1 MPRPTSD
8 VHAFE
13 AHATDADLDDL
24 RARLAAARL
33 PEAETVYRAAPDPR
47 RWEQGVPLADLVD
60 VVNYWRTG
68 YDWRSFEA
76 RLDRI
81 GQFRTTIDDLG
92 IHFLHRRSA
101 RADATPLILTHGWPG
116 SVAEF
121 VDVVDELA
129 DPEDADAPAFHV
141 VVPSLPGF
149 GYSDKPAT
157 TGWGTEKIAAA
168 WVELMGRLGYS
179 KFAAHGGDWGGV
191 ITTVLG
197 GRFPAHVLGIHT
209 TFAEAPPGL
218 TTDGLT
224 AAEREWTEETRDFWR
239 HRAAY
244 AKQQA
249 TRPQTIGYS
258 LVDSPV
264 GLLAWILD
272 KFAEWSDTEDSP
284 FETISRDSIL
294 DDVTLYW
301 LTRTG
306 ASSARIYYES
316 HNSLDPELRVDV
328 PSAITMYPRDIE
340 KYPRAVGAGAVPAD
354 RPMEG
359 TRKRGTFPVAGGSRV
374 FRRRSAGGP
383 RGRAGRSSV
392 NAAGAAPEPCTP
404 PPRTARRPPSSP
416 PGRAAHRA
424 AARPAAPPVS
434 GSSIARTAPMPAGC
448 AAQPGEEG
456 RVGHRGRHDDE
467 RAASST
473 AVPVRSPSCPPGR

>member
-1 MPRPTSD
+1 MPGD

-13 AHATDADLDDL
+13 THASDADLDDL

-33 PEAETVYRAAPDPR
+33 PEPETVR
-47 RWEQGVPLADLVD
+47 RSASGPLRWDQGVPLADLVD

-68 YDWRSFEA
+68 YDWRAFEE
-76 RLDRI
+76 RLNGI

-101 RADATPLILTHGWPG
+101 HADATPLILTHGWPG
-116 SVAEF
+116 SIAEF
-121 VDVVDELA
+121 IDVVDELA
-129 DPEDADAPAFHV
+129 HPKDADAAAFHV

-157 TGWGTEKIAAA
+157 TGWGTERIAAA

-179 KFAAHGGDWGGV
+179 RFAAHGGDWGGN

-197 GRFPAHVLGIHT
+197 GRFPAQVLGIHT
-209 TFAEAPPGL
+209 TFAEGPPGL
-218 TTDGLT
+218 TTAGLT
-224 AAEREWTEETRDFWR
+224 AVERTWAEETHDFWR

-284 FETISRDSIL
+284 FETISRDRVL

-306 ASSARIYYES
+306 ASAARIYYES
-316 HNSLDPELRVDV
+316 HNSLDPGLRVDV
-328 PSAITMYPRDIE
+328 PSAITMYPRDVE
-340 KYPRAVGAGAVPAD
+340 KCPRAWAQERYRQIVRWGYPETGGHFPSLEVPGYFVKDLREGLAAVL
-354 RPMEG
+354 
-359 TRKRGTFPVAGGSRV
+359 
-374 FRRRSAGGP
+374 
-383 RGRAGRSSV
+383 
-392 NAAGAAPEPCTP
+392 
-404 PPRTARRPPSSP
+404 
-416 PGRAAHRA
+416 
-424 AARPAAPPVS
+424 
-434 GSSIARTAPMPAGC
+434 
-448 AAQPGEEG
+448 
-456 RVGHRGRHDDE
+456 
-467 RAASST
+467 AAS
-473 AVPVRSPSCPPGR
+473 R

>member
-1 MPRPTSD
+1 MPGD

-24 RARLAAARL
+24 RARLTAARL
-33 PEAETVYRAAPDPR
+33 PEPETVHRAAPGPQ
-47 RWEQGVPLADLVD
+47 RWGQGVPLADLVE

-68 YDWRSFEA
+68 YDWRSFEE
-76 RLDRI
+76 RLNRI
-81 GQFRTTIDDLG
+81 GQFRTTIDGLG

-101 RADATPLILTHGWPG
+101 RADATPLVLTHGWPG
-116 SVAEF
+116 SIAEF

-129 DPEDADAPAFHV
+129 DPKDADAPAFHV
-141 VVPSLPGF
+141 VAPSLPGF

-168 WVELMGRLGYS
+168 WVELMGRLGYNT
-179 KFAAHGGDWGGV
+179 FAAHGGDWGGN

-209 TFAEAPPGL
+209 TFAEGPPGL
-218 TTDGLT
+218 TTDGLS
-224 AAEREWTEETRDFWR
+224 AVERTWAEETRDFWR

-284 FETISRDSIL
+284 FETISKDRVL

-328 PSAITMYPRDIE
+328 PSAITMYPRDVE
-340 KYPRAVGAGAVPAD
+340 KCPRAWAQERYRKIVRWGSPETGGHFPSLEVPGYFVKDLQEGLAAVLA
-354 RPMEG
+354 
-359 TRKRGTFPVAGGSRV
+359 
-374 FRRRSAGGP
+374 
-383 RGRAGRSSV
+383 AGR
-392 NAAGAAPEPCTP
+392 
-404 PPRTARRPPSSP
+404 
-416 PGRAAHRA
+416 
-424 AARPAAPPVS
+424 
-434 GSSIARTAPMPAGC
+434 
-448 AAQPGEEG
+448 
-456 RVGHRGRHDDE
+456 
-467 RAASST
+467 
-473 AVPVRSPSCPPGR
+473 

>member
-1 MPRPTSD
+1 MPPPTSD
-8 VHAFE
+8 VRAFT
-13 AHATDADLDDL
+13 AHATDADLDEL
-24 RARLAAARL
+24 RARIAAARL
-33 PEAETVYRAAPDPR
+33 PEAETVHPAAPGPG
-47 RWEQGVPLADLVD
+47 RWSQGVPLADLTD
-60 VVNYWRTG
+60 VAHYWRTG

-76 RLDRI
+76 RLNRI
-81 GQFRTTIDDLG
+81 GQFRTVIDGLG
-92 IHFLHRRSA
+92 IHFLHRRSP
-101 RADATPLILTHGWPG
+101 RADATPLVLTHGWPG

-129 DPEDADAPAFHV
+129 QPADADEPAFHV
-141 VVPSLPGF
+141 VAPSLPGF

-168 WVELMGRLGYS
+168 WVELMGRLGYRT
-179 KFAAHGGDWGGV
+179 FLAHGGDWGGN

-209 TFAEAPPGL
+209 TFAQAPPGV

-224 AAEREWTEETRDFWR
+224 PVERTWAEETRRFWR

-284 FETISRDSIL
+284 FETISRDRVL

-306 ASSARIYYES
+306 ASAARIYYES
-316 HNSLDPELRVDV
+316 HDSLDPDLRVDV
-328 PSAITMYPRDIE
+328 PSAITMYPRDVE
-340 KYPRAVGAGAVPAD
+340 RCPRPWAQERYRHLVRWRSPESGGHFPSLEVPAYFVRD
-354 RPMEG
+354 LREG
-359 TRKRGTFPVAGGSRV
+359 L
-374 FRRRSAGGP
+374 
-383 RGRAGRSSV
+383 
-392 NAAGAAPEPCTP
+392 AAVLA
-404 PPRTARRPPSSP
+404 ARR
-416 PGRAAHRA
+416 
-424 AARPAAPPVS
+424 
-434 GSSIARTAPMPAGC
+434 
-448 AAQPGEEG
+448 
-456 RVGHRGRHDDE
+456 
-467 RAASST
+467 
-473 AVPVRSPSCPPGR
+473 

>member
-8 VHAFE
+8 VQAFE
-13 AHATDADLDDL
+13 AHATDAELDDL

-33 PEAETVYRAAPDPR
+33 PEAETVRGAAPGPR
-47 RWEQGVPLADLVD
+47 RWAQGVPLDDLVD
-60 VVNYWRTG
+60 VVHYWRTA
-68 YDWRSFEA
+68 YDWREFEA

-116 SVAEF
+116 SIAEF
-121 VDVVDELA
+121 VGVVDELA
-129 DPEDADAPAFHV
+129 DPDDADAPAFHV

-168 WVELMGRLGYS
+168 WVELMGRLGYDE
-179 KFAAHGGDWGGV
+179 FAAHGGDWGGN

-197 GRFPAHVLGIHT
+197 GRFPAHVLGIHS
-209 TFAEAPPGL
+209 TFAEGLPGAPTG
-218 TTDGLT
+218 GLT
-224 AAEREWTEETRDFWR
+224 AVERRWTEETRDFWR

-249 TRPQTIGYS
+249 TRPQTIGYA

-284 FETISRDSIL
+284 FETMSRDRVL

-306 ASSARIYYES
+306 ASAARIYHES
-316 HNSLDPELRVDV
+316 HNSLDPGLRVDV
-328 PSAITMYPRDIE
+328 PSAITMYPRDVE
-340 KYPRAVGAGAVPAD
+340 KCPRAWAQERYRRIVRWREPESGGHFPSLEMPECFVRDLREGLAAVL
-354 RPMEG
+354 
-359 TRKRGTFPVAGGSRV
+359 
-374 FRRRSAGGP
+374 
-383 RGRAGRSSV
+383 
-392 NAAGAAPEPCTP
+392 AAPA
-404 PPRTARRPPSSP
+404 PRA
-416 PGRAAHRA
+416 
-424 AARPAAPPVS
+424 
-434 GSSIARTAPMPAGC
+434 
-448 AAQPGEEG
+448 E
-456 RVGHRGRHDDE
+456 
-467 RAASST
+467 
-473 AVPVRSPSCPPGR
+473 

>member
-1 MPRPTSD
+1 MPTSD
-8 VHAFE
+8 VQAFE

-33 PEAETVYRAAPDPR
+33 PEVETVYRAAPDPR
-47 RWEQGVPLADLVD
+47 RWDQGVPLADLVD
-60 VVNYWRTG
+60 LVHYWRTD
-68 YDWRSFEA
+68 YDWRAFEA
-76 RLDRI
+76 RLNRI
-81 GQFRTTIDDLG
+81 GQFRTTIDGLS

-101 RADATPLILTHGWPG
+101 RAGATPLILTHGWPG
-116 SVAEF
+116 SIAEF
-121 VDVVDELA
+121 IDVLDELT
-129 DPEDADAPAFHV
+129 DPKDAGAPAFHV

-168 WVELMGRLGYS
+168 WVQLMEKLGYPE
-179 KFAAHGGDWGGV
+179 FLAHGGDWGGV
-191 ITTVLG
+191 ITTILG
-197 GRFPAHVLGIHT
+197 GRFPEHVLGIHT
-209 TFAEAPPGL
+209 TTAQSPPGL

-224 AAEREWTEETRDFWR
+224 ATERAWTEETRDFWR

-272 KFAEWSDTEDSP
+272 KFAEWTDTKDSP
-284 FETISRDSIL
+284 FETISRDRIL

-306 ASSARIYYES
+306 ASAARIYYES

-340 KYPRAVGAGAVPAD
+340 KYPRPWA
-354 RPMEG
+354 E
-359 TRKRGTFPVAGGSRV
+359 
-374 FRRRSAGGP
+374 
-383 RGRAGRSSV
+383 
-392 NAAGAAPEPCTP
+392 
-404 PPRTARRPPSSP
+404 
-416 PGRAAHRA
+416 HRY
-424 AARPAAPPVS
+424 RQIV
-434 GSSIARTAPMPAGC
+434 RW
-448 AAQPGEEG
+448 
-456 RVGHRGRHDDE
+456 
-467 RAASST
+467 
-473 AVPVRSPSCPPGR
+473 RSPESGGHFPSLEVPEFFVKDLQAGLAAVLAAN

>member
-8 VHAFE
+8 VEAFE

-33 PEAETVYRAAPDPR
+33 PEAETVHGAAPGRR
-47 RWEQGVPLADLVD
+47 RWGQGVPLADLVD

-68 YDWRSFEA
+68 YDWRPFEA
-76 RLDRI
+76 RLNRI
-81 GQFRTTIDDLG
+81 GQFRTTVDGLG
-92 IHFLHRRSA
+92 IHFLHRRSP

-121 VDVVDELA
+121 TDVVEELA
-129 DPEDADAPAFHV
+129 DPQDAAAPAFHV
-141 VVPSLPGF
+141 VAPSLPGF

-157 TGWGTEKIAAA
+157 TGWGIEKIAAA
-168 WVELMGRLGYS
+168 WVEVMGRLGYGE
-179 KFAAHGGDWGGV
+179 FAAHGGDWGGV
-191 ITTVLG
+191 IATVLG
-197 GRFPAHVLGIHT
+197 GRFPEHVLGIHT
-209 TFAEAPPGL
+209 TFAQAPPGL

-224 AAEREWTEETRDFWR
+224 AVEREWTDQTRDFWR

-284 FETISRDSIL
+284 FELISRDRVL

-306 ASSARIYYES
+306 ASAARIYYES
-316 HNSLDPELRVDV
+316 HNSLEPGLRVDV

-340 KYPRAVGAGAVPAD
+340 KCPRPWAQERYRQIVRWREPGVGGHFPSLEVPEYFVKD
-354 RPMEG
+354 L
-359 TRKRGTFPVAGGSRV
+359 
-374 FRRRSAGGP
+374 
-383 RGRAGRSSV
+383 RAGL
-392 NAAGAAPEPCTP
+392 
-404 PPRTARRPPSSP
+404 
-416 PGRAAHRA
+416 
-424 AARPAAPPVS
+424 
-434 GSSIARTAPMPAGC
+434 
-448 AAQPGEEG
+448 
-456 RVGHRGRHDDE
+456 
-467 RAASST
+467 T
-473 AVPVRSPSCPPGR
+473 AVLATNR

>member
-1 MPRPTSD
+1 MPGD

-13 AHATDADLDDL
+13 THASDADLDDL

-33 PEAETVYRAAPDPR
+33 PEPETVHRSASGPL
-47 RWEQGVPLADLVD
+47 RWDQGVPLADLVD

-68 YDWRSFEA
+68 YDWRAFEE
-76 RLDRI
+76 RLNGI

-101 RADATPLILTHGWPG
+101 HADATPLILTHGWPG
-116 SVAEF
+116 SIAEF
-121 VDVVDELA
+121 IDVVDELA
-129 DPEDADAPAFHV
+129 HPKDADAAAFHV

-157 TGWGTEKIAAA
+157 TGWGTERIAAA

-179 KFAAHGGDWGGV
+179 RFAAHGGDWGGN

-197 GRFPAHVLGIHT
+197 GRFPAQVLGIHT
-209 TFAEAPPGL
+209 TFAEGPPGL
-218 TTDGLT
+218 TTAGLT
-224 AAEREWTEETRDFWR
+224 AVERTWAEETHDFWR

-284 FETISRDSIL
+284 FETISRDRVL

-306 ASSARIYYES
+306 ASAARIYYES
-316 HNSLDPELRVDV
+316 HNSLDPGLRVDV
-328 PSAITMYPRDIE
+328 PSAITMYPRDVE
-340 KYPRAVGAGAVPAD
+340 KCPRAWAQERYRQIVRWGYPETGGHFPSLEVPGYFVKDLREGLAAVL
-354 RPMEG
+354 
-359 TRKRGTFPVAGGSRV
+359 
-374 FRRRSAGGP
+374 
-383 RGRAGRSSV
+383 
-392 NAAGAAPEPCTP
+392 
-404 PPRTARRPPSSP
+404 
-416 PGRAAHRA
+416 
-424 AARPAAPPVS
+424 
-434 GSSIARTAPMPAGC
+434 
-448 AAQPGEEG
+448 
-456 RVGHRGRHDDE
+456 
-467 RAASST
+467 AAS
-473 AVPVRSPSCPPGR
+473 R

>member
-1 MPRPTSD
+1 MPRLTSD
-8 VHAFE
+8 VQAFE

-47 RWEQGVPLADLVD
+47 RWEQGVPLADLVG

-68 YDWRSFEA
+68 YNWRSFEA
-76 RLDRI
+76 RLNRI

-116 SVAEF
+116 SIAEF
-121 VDVVDELA
+121 IDVVDELA
-129 DPEDADAPAFHV
+129 DPKDADAPAFHV

-191 ITTVLG
+191 ITTILG
-197 GRFPAHVLGIHT
+197 GRFPEHVLGVHNLT
-209 TFAEAPPGL
+209 PQAPPGL
-218 TTDGLT
+218 TTDRLT
-224 AAEREWTEETRDFWR
+224 AAERKWTEETRDFWHTR
-239 HRAAY
+239 HAAF

-249 TRPQTIGYS
+249 ARPQTIGYS

-284 FETISRDSIL
+284 FETISRDRVL

-306 ASSARIYYES
+306 ASAARIYYES

-328 PSAITMYPRDIE
+328 PSAISMYPRDIE
-340 KYPRAVGAGAVPAD
+340 KYPRPWAQQRYRQIVRWRSPETGGHFPSLEVPEYFVKDLQEGLAAVLA
-354 RPMEG
+354 
-359 TRKRGTFPVAGGSRV
+359 
-374 FRRRSAGGP
+374 
-383 RGRAGRSSV
+383 AGR
-392 NAAGAAPEPCTP
+392 
-404 PPRTARRPPSSP
+404 
-416 PGRAAHRA
+416 
-424 AARPAAPPVS
+424 
-434 GSSIARTAPMPAGC
+434 
-448 AAQPGEEG
+448 
-456 RVGHRGRHDDE
+456 
-467 RAASST
+467 
-473 AVPVRSPSCPPGR
+473 

>member
-1 MPRPTSD
+1 MPQ
-8 VHAFE
+8 AFE

-24 RARLAAARL
+24 RARLSAARL
-33 PEAETVYRAAPDPR
+33 PEAETVRRAAPDPR
-47 RWEQGVPLADLVD
+47 RWDQGVPLADLVD
-60 VVNYWRTG
+60 VVNYWRTD
-68 YDWRSFEA
+68 YNWRSFEE
-76 RLDRI
+76 RLDRV
-81 GQFRTTIDDLG
+81 GQFRTTIDGLG

-101 RADATPLILTHGWPG
+101 RADATPLIMTHGWPG
-116 SVAEF
+116 SIAEF

-129 DPEDADAPAFHV
+129 DPKDAAAPAFHV

-179 KFAAHGGDWGGV
+179 KFLAHGGDWGGN
-191 ITTVLG
+191 ITTVLA
-197 GRFPAHVLGIHT
+197 GRFPEHVLGIHT

-224 AAEREWTEETRDFWR
+224 AVERQWTEETSDFYEGPR
-239 HRAAY
+239 GAY

-284 FETISRDSIL
+284 FETISRDRVL

-306 ASSARIYYES
+306 ASAARIYYES
-316 HNSLDPELRVDV
+316 HDSLDPDLRVDV
-328 PSAITMYPRDIE
+328 PSAISIYPRDIE
-340 KYPRAVGAGAVPAD
+340 KYPRPWSEQRYRQIVRWRSPEKGGHFPSLEVPEAFVKDLQEGLAAVL
-354 RPMEG
+354 
-359 TRKRGTFPVAGGSRV
+359 
-374 FRRRSAGGP
+374 
-383 RGRAGRSSV
+383 
-392 NAAGAAPEPCTP
+392 
-404 PPRTARRPPSSP
+404 
-416 PGRAAHRA
+416 AAHR
-424 AARPAAPPVS
+424 
-434 GSSIARTAPMPAGC
+434 
-448 AAQPGEEG
+448 
-456 RVGHRGRHDDE
+456 
-467 RAASST
+467 
-473 AVPVRSPSCPPGR
+473 

>member
-1 MPRPTSD
+1 MPRPASE
-8 VHAFE
+8 VQAFE
-13 AHATDADLDDL
+13 AHAPDADLDDL

-33 PEAETVYRAAPDPR
+33 PEAETVQHAAPGPR
-47 RWEQGVPLADLVD
+47 RWEQGVPLADLVEI
-60 VVNYWRTG
+60 VNYWRTG
-68 YDWRSFEA
+68 YDWRSFEE
-76 RLDRI
+76 RLHRI

-101 RADATPLILTHGWPG
+101 RADATPLLVTHGWPG
-116 SVAEF
+116 SIAEF
-121 VDVVDELA
+121 IDVVDELA
-129 DPEDADAPAFHV
+129 DPDDAEAPAFHV
-141 VVPSLPGF
+141 VAPSLPGF

-179 KFAAHGGDWGGV
+179 RFVAHGGDWGGN

-209 TFAEAPPGL
+209 TFAEGPPGL
-218 TTDGLT
+218 TMDGLT
-224 AAEREWTEETRDFWR
+224 AVERTWAEDTRHFWR

-272 KFAEWSDTEDSP
+272 KFAEWTDTEDSP
-284 FETISRDSIL
+284 FETISRDRIL

-301 LTRTG
+301 LTRSG
-306 ASSARIYYES
+306 ASAARIYYES

-340 KYPRAVGAGAVPAD
+340 KCPRPWAQEWYRQIVRWRSPESGGHFPSLEVPEYFVKDLREGLAAVLAA
-354 RPMEG
+354 
-359 TRKRGTFPVAGGSRV
+359 
-374 FRRRSAGGP
+374 
-383 RGRAGRSSV
+383 AGR
-392 NAAGAAPEPCTP
+392 
-404 PPRTARRPPSSP
+404 
-416 PGRAAHRA
+416 
-424 AARPAAPPVS
+424 
-434 GSSIARTAPMPAGC
+434 
-448 AAQPGEEG
+448 
-456 RVGHRGRHDDE
+456 
-467 RAASST
+467 
-473 AVPVRSPSCPPGR
+473 

>member
-8 VHAFE
+8 VQAFE
-13 AHATDADLDDL
+13 AHATDAELHDL

-47 RWEQGVPLADLVD
+47 RWEQGVPLHDLAEVVD
-60 VVNYWRTG
+60 YWRTE
-68 YDWRSFEA
+68 YNWRSFED
-76 RLDRI
+76 RLNRI
-81 GQFRTTIDDLG
+81 GQFRTTIDGLG
-92 IHFLHRRSA
+92 IHFLHRRST
-101 RADATPLILTHGWPG
+101 RADATPLIMTHGWPG
-116 SVAEF
+116 SIAEF
-121 VDVVDELA
+121 TDVVDELA
-129 DPEDADAPAFHV
+129 DPQAADAPAFHV

-149 GYSDKPAT
+149 GYSDKPT
-157 TGWGTEKIAAA
+157 TPGWGTERIAAA
-168 WVELMGRLGYS
+168 WVELMKRLGYDRFS
-179 KFAAHGGDWGGV
+179 AHGGDWGGN

-197 GRFPAHVLGIHT
+197 GRFPAHLLGIHS

-224 AAEREWTEETRDFWR
+224 ETEHAWTEETRDFWR

-272 KFAEWSDTEDSP
+272 KFAEWTDTEDSP
-284 FETISRDSIL
+284 FEKISIDRVL

-306 ASSARIYYES
+306 ASAARIYYES

-340 KYPRAVGAGAVPAD
+340 KCPRVWAQERYRQIVRWGAPDSGGHFPPLEVPEYFVKDLREGLAAVLAAD
-354 RPMEG
+354 IG
-359 TRKRGTFPVAGGSRV
+359 VT
-374 FRRRSAGGP
+374 
-383 RGRAGRSSV
+383 
-392 NAAGAAPEPCTP
+392 
-404 PPRTARRPPSSP
+404 
-416 PGRAAHRA
+416 
-424 AARPAAPPVS
+424 
-434 GSSIARTAPMPAGC
+434 
-448 AAQPGEEG
+448 
-456 RVGHRGRHDDE
+456 
-467 RAASST
+467 
-473 AVPVRSPSCPPGR
+473 

>member
-1 MPRPTSD
+1 MPRPTSN
-8 VHAFE
+8 VQAFE

-33 PEAETVYRAAPDPR
+33 PEAETVHRAAPDPR

-68 YDWRSFEA
+68 YKWRSFEE

-101 RADATPLILTHGWPG
+101 RTDATPLILTHGWPD
-116 SVAEF
+116 SIVRF
-121 VDVVDELA
+121 IDVIDELA
-129 DPEDADAPAFHV
+129 DPKNADAPAFHV
-141 VVPSLPGF
+141 VIPSLPGF
-149 GYSDKPAT
+149 GYSDKPVT

-179 KFAAHGGDWGGV
+179 KFAAHGGDWGGN

-209 TFAEAPPGL
+209 TFAEGPPGL

-224 AAEREWTEETRDFWR
+224 AVEREWTEETRDFWR

-272 KFAEWSDTEDSP
+272 KFAEWSDTDDSP
-284 FETISRDSIL
+284 FETISMDRIL

-306 ASSARIYYES
+306 ASAARIYYES

-328 PSAITMYPRDIE
+328 PSALTMYPRDVE
-340 KYPRAVGAGAVPAD
+340 KCPRPWARERYRQIVRWSTPENGGHFPALEVPEYFVKDLQEGIAAVL
-354 RPMEG
+354 
-359 TRKRGTFPVAGGSRV
+359 
-374 FRRRSAGGP
+374 
-383 RGRAGRSSV
+383 
-392 NAAGAAPEPCTP
+392 AAN
-404 PPRTARRPPSSP
+404 R
-416 PGRAAHRA
+416 
-424 AARPAAPPVS
+424 
-434 GSSIARTAPMPAGC
+434 
-448 AAQPGEEG
+448 
-456 RVGHRGRHDDE
+456 
-467 RAASST
+467 
-473 AVPVRSPSCPPGR
+473 

>member
-1 MPRPTSD
+1 MPGD
-8 VHAFE
+8 VHAYE
-13 AHATDADLDDL
+13 THASDADLDDL

-33 PEAETVYRAAPDPR
+33 PEPETVR
-47 RWEQGVPLADLVD
+47 RSASGPLRWDQGVPLADLVD

-68 YDWRSFEA
+68 YDWRAFEE
-76 RLDRI
+76 RLNGI

-101 RADATPLILTHGWPG
+101 HADATPLILTHGWPG
-116 SVAEF
+116 SIAEF
-121 VDVVDELA
+121 IDVVDELA
-129 DPEDADAPAFHV
+129 HPKDADAAAFHV

-157 TGWGTEKIAAA
+157 TGWGTERIAAA

-179 KFAAHGGDWGGV
+179 RFAAHGGDWGGN

-197 GRFPAHVLGIHT
+197 GRFPAQVLGIHT
-209 TFAEAPPGL
+209 TFAEGPPGL
-218 TTDGLT
+218 TTAGLT
-224 AAEREWTEETRDFWR
+224 AVERTWAEETHDFWR

-284 FETISRDSIL
+284 FETISRDRVL

-306 ASSARIYYES
+306 ASAARIYYES
-316 HNSLDPELRVDV
+316 HNSLDPGLRVDV
-328 PSAITMYPRDIE
+328 PSAITMYPRDVE
-340 KYPRAVGAGAVPAD
+340 KCPRAWAQERYRQIVRWGYPETGGHFPSLEVPGYFVKDLREGLAAVL
-354 RPMEG
+354 
-359 TRKRGTFPVAGGSRV
+359 
-374 FRRRSAGGP
+374 
-383 RGRAGRSSV
+383 
-392 NAAGAAPEPCTP
+392 
-404 PPRTARRPPSSP
+404 
-416 PGRAAHRA
+416 
-424 AARPAAPPVS
+424 
-434 GSSIARTAPMPAGC
+434 
-448 AAQPGEEG
+448 
-456 RVGHRGRHDDE
+456 
-467 RAASST
+467 AAS
-473 AVPVRSPSCPPGR
+473 R